1 MLSKDRIQD
10 VDNVRQNYVINLDS
24 LLKIIATKYNYYV
37 V

>member
-1 MLSKDRIQD
+1 MLSKDSIQD